1 MKHRTSAA
9 AGAAA
14 LALLASACISST
26 DAGTPRPFSY
36 IDIREMPSGSATG
49 LSPFANAVFVK
60 DRVNGVVPSYA
71 LNEGCS
77 LAAPINT
84 DDGSDVPLSGANLE
98 PGNVSMTLKGT
109 VDTTTRTVALTAGGI
124 TNGLLTYSN
133 VQALALTGG
142 SDSVRV
148 DVTGAAGG
156 FPAFSIKTA
165 SVPRFVAQP
174 VDDSITAQGI
184 RVQWTGLPL
193 TSPTRMQLSLQYATA
208 KNADPSMEVR
218 CIAIDDGDFTIPR
231 QYLTEWQ
238 GAGVDADSLPHQ
250 VVFSRFN
257 TVGANIADGI
267 AVIVTRTDTTVV
279 SPH

>member
-1 MKHRTSAA
+1 MNHRTSIAA
-9 AGAAA
+9 AAV
-14 LALLASACISST
+14 ALLTTACLSST

-36 IDIREMPSGSATG
+36 IDVREMPSSSATG
-49 LSPFANAVFVK
+49 ISPFANAVFVK
-60 DRVNGVVPSYA
+60 DRVSGVVPSFA
-71 LNEGCS
+71 LNEGCN
-77 LAAPINT
+77 LAAAINT

-98 PGNVSMTLKGT
+98 PGNVSMTLKGS
-109 VDTTTRTVALTAGGI
+109 VDTTTRTVPLTPGGVS
-124 TNGLLTYSN
+124 NGLLTYSN
-133 VQALALTGG
+133 TAAPALSAGT
-142 SDSVRV
+142 DSVRV

-156 FPAFSIKTA
+156 FPAFSIRTA

-184 RVQWTGLPL
+184 RVQWTPLPL
-193 TSPTRMQLSLQYATA
+193 SSPTRMQISLQYATA

-218 CIAIDDGDFTIPR
+218 CIAIDDGDYTIPR

-279 SPH
+279 SQH

>member
-1 MKHRTSAA
+1 MNHRTSAA

-14 LALLASACISST
+14 LALLASACIPST

-124 TNGLLTYSN
+124 TNGLTYSN